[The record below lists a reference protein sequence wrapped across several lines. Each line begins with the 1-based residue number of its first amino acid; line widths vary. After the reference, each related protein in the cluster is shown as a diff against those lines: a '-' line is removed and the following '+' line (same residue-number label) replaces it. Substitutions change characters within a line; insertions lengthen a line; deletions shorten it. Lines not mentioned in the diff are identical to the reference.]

1 MSEKLVT
8 PLLKWPG
15 GKKRVLPEIN
25 KYVPNLYNTYYEP
38 FLGGAA
44 VFLNIKP
51 QKAVISDTNWELI
64 NLYTIVKANP
74 TELIEELSK
83 PFYEN
88 SKEQYQKVRNLDREE
103 TYNSLT
109 NIQKAARTL
118 YLNKTCFNGLY
129 RVNSKN
135 QYNTPYGY
143 YTNPTI
149 VNKPLITEI
158 HKIFNNE
165 NITMLHNDYLTTL
178 NTVTGDSNFV
188 YLDPPYIPLTA
199 TSAFTAYTKDKF
211 NESNQRELADTAQE
225 LNNNGNYVLL
235 SNSDTEL
242 TREIFKDFILA
253 PIQVQRSVSANK
265 TSRVKAKE
273 LLIIGKHL
281 HQHLNK

>member
-64 NLYTIVKANP
+64 NLYNTVKTNP

-88 SKEQYQKVRNLDREE
+88 SKEQYQIVRNLDREE
-103 TYNSLT
+103 TYSSLT

-165 NITMLHNDYLTTL
+165 NITMLHSDYLTTL
-178 NTVTGDSNFV
+178 NTVTGDNNFV

-211 NESNQRELADTAQE
+211 NESNQRELADKAQE